1 MDKPKRKDAV
11 QFFKDEYNWDVIKGD
26 QEVGMF
32 LEKCKHLP
40 VIRLLFRDH
49 RYNEYVHYELEDLL
63 YFYPAHDIYDIHNAS
78 SVVPDISQSVI
89 QSLVRNHWE
98 DEE

>member
-1 MDKPKRKDAV
+1 MDKPKLKDAV

-78 SVVPDISQSVI
+78 SVVTDISQSEI

-98 DEE
+98 EE

>member
-1 MDKPKRKDAV
+1 MDKPKIKDAV

-78 SVVPDISQSVI
+78 SVVTDISQSEI

-98 DEE
+98 EE